1 MKKSVIVRKPLPGE
15 KPGYYNKTSKF
26 LKKAQ
31 MGMEVAL
38 ESRDPRR
45 MNQIYEN
52 IYTSLRQGVPKD
64 LVYND
69 LITNYV
75 LDQQNAL
82 SIIKAALDQL
92 TKEGFIDSDLE
103 EGNQQTQTNQEEAP
117 EEEVPEEE
125 DETSS
130 SDAEQEELANSDQG
144 YYDEEEAANNSN
156 SQLETEEDQ
165 QQSAFKY
172 GGYWQFG
179 GENEEEYDDDE
190 YESTEEGVLSQYTGK
205 GEDKTE
211 KPFSIEDLMKN
222 TPGMQ
227 SQESF
232 PDLSYYL
239 GNYRPISDDYE
250 STDYLPTAKIGG
262 ELPKFQYAGQTG
274 ISKVF
279 QNLVKPIE
287 RGFNFTRKLTPMT
300 NFSGMRKLAPVF
312 GTIGE
317 GVTRLPWI
325 GPKFK
330 PKLATTFTQNRHAL
344 WSLLNGAELSSTSGI
359 FSQSGSVTNV
369 DGSLSVDRLKLYQDD
384 VKKIIDKVSNGYSSF
399 SLMDIEP
406 TAEYD
411 GLISGVYPMDSKVM
425 SGIDDNGF
433 QFFELK
439 HTFGPNQQLPFGAT
453 PSKAKELTFKN
464 RFYFKTDPSANT
476 FEVFD
481 QIGTPLTTGSTT
493 KYDITRPLGTSF
505 TRMGKYLTTDAGIGR
520 TNTFEKYLTGF
531 EGGYPQRSLDP
542 MEQGYMLPADQ
553 PNYAIDKIPQYK
565 VTGKFN
571 TPYPNYMRG
580 FEDAESFYPGQVILP
595 RTLGRLQEVSDIA
608 PATLDRLGFWGKTGR
623 GLENIGMSTW
633 LPQLFGL
640 GNPIRTAARNV
651 NVLTL
656 PTFGY
661 SNSAL
666 GPNVID
672 PAKEGSYGADIKNA
686 INYKP
691 KLGLRASL
699 LAAGLTY
706 AGYKTYD
713 AFANPCQC
721 KSPGLPNYQKKDA
734 FGKCTCG
741 TDVGSSRILD
751 PTATKSNE
759 IDNNIEILPDSM
771 KFLTRPPFNIKNPTR
786 SDYWKYRDT
795 IPAQQESF
803 DPDFSKGGISKKQ
816 FIKKFTSKFQEGGDP
831 KDTAVGKGSRVD
843 TLTSDIAK
851 TKDLFKNK
859 LKDNS
864 NIALTEEIYKNAQS
878 NPQILNM
885 LMQNGP
891 KENLAD
897 DTMGQEMPTAQYGY
911 ETEFG
916 GFVDSDA
923 KEPLFKFIYG
933 GDEAEYYEPEDLQ
946 EAQFGGS
953 YNPDGSSSISD
964 IYDYIDGIQWYDKTK
979 KYVLDKDNNAPKVS
993 DHNCPPGKVWNAT
1006 YNGCVTKSKISY
1018 KVDRS
1023 LGNYNVLD
1031 YLLPWN
1037 RNNYAGTYVQQQ
1049 SNPYYLDSRNPY
1061 TGQLSGAPIA
1071 SYVTKRGILG
1081 RPKKYIDVYNTG
1093 SNAVDLSQLEQ
1104 LMEQNKRGN
1113 RDNEGIN
1120 WNAVK
1125 YRMNPTNWDNKKE
1138 DKGVNW
1144 NSVKYKMNSVKNKMN
1159 LQNWGGREKKPKKQ
1173 YGGYLNEYAPGGVN
1187 DPVLGNQ
1194 NGFMGNVTQAPNTVW
1209 GAQQFFNPSFQD
1221 SSPTSAA
1228 VTAYNS
1234 NSNNFMQTEP
1244 TQEGRGL
1251 ETCTE
1256 EQKNDSTSECYCTSQ
1271 ARNDS
1276 NNTRCYNPSL
1286 VGIENKIN
1294 KNVDL
1299 EAGVNVFNSA
1309 ASGLMN
1315 LFDPNKKRQCGPGTV
1330 WNSGT
1335 RRCEATNSMDLM
1347 AAEDQQDRGDW
1358 QDFGSKSGMFRY
1370 DQEGQDR
1377 SSRATYGQYGG
1388 YMQEGGSKTIDD
1400 VNKAIEKKK
1409 KQNSGRTMQVGY
1421 SDPPT
1426 FMIYDA
1432 SGKLIYTSQDR
1443 EAAEK
1448 VLKGGPTI
1456 SKDFQ
1461 YGGSFEED
1469 EEVYMNPE
1477 ELEQFLQAGGQVEYL

>member
-15 KPGYYNKTSKF
+15 KPGYYNKTSRF

-31 MGMEVAL
+31 MGMEVTL
-38 ESRDPRR
+38 ESKDPQR

-52 IYTSLRQGVPKD
+52 IYIALKQGVPKD

-75 LDQQNAL
+75 LDQQSAL
-82 SIIKAALDQL
+82 GIIKSALDQL
-92 TKEGFIDSDLE
+92 SE
-103 EGNQQTQTNQEEAP
+103 EGYLNYDSEEENQQTQTNQEEAP

-172 GGYWQFG
+172 GGYWQLG
-179 GENEEEYDDDE
+179 GESEEEYDDDE
-190 YESTEEGVLSQYTGK
+190 YESTEEGVLSQYTDQN
-205 GEDKTE
+205 EDKTE

-239 GNYRPISDDYE
+239 GNYRPISNDYE

-262 ELPKFQYAGQTG
+262 ELPKFQYRGAVKLYED
-274 ISKVF
+274 IK
-279 QNLVKPIE
+279 NLTKPIE
-287 RGFNFTRKLTPMT
+287 RGFNFTRRLNPMT
-300 NFSGMRKLAPVF
+300 NFSAIRKAVPIWSLL
-312 GTIGE
+312 GE

-359 FSQSGSVTNV
+359 FSQSGSATNA

-384 VKKIIDKVSNGYSSF
+384 VKKIIDKVSEGYSSF
-399 SLMDIEP
+399 SLMDINP
-406 TAEYD
+406 TAEFD

-439 HTFGPNQQLPFGAT
+439 HTFGPNQQLAFGAT

-464 RFYFKTDPSANT
+464 RFYFKTDPNT
-476 FEVFD
+476 DSFEVFD

-493 KYDITRPLGTSF
+493 KYDITRPLGTTM
-505 TRMGKYLTTDAGIGR
+505 TRMGKYLTTDAGLWR
-520 TNTFEKYLTGF
+520 TNTFQKERTGDIV
-531 EGGYPQRSLDP
+531 GYPQRSLNP
-542 MEQGYMLPADQ
+542 REQGTLWNAD
-553 PNYAIDKIPQYK
+553 NSRIEIDRIPQYK

-571 TPYPNYMRG
+571 TPYPRYMSG
-580 FEDAESFYPGQVILP
+580 IFDAEPFYPGQVILP
-595 RTLGRLQEVSDIA
+595 RSMGRLQEVSDIA
-608 PATLDRLGFWGKTGR
+608 PATQDTLGFFGNIGR

-633 LPQLFGL
+633 MPQLFGL

-651 NVLTL
+651 NKLAL

-672 PAKEGSYGADIKNA
+672 PAKEGSYGSDIKNA
-686 INYKP
+686 MNYKYR
-691 KLGLRASL
+691 LGFKAGL
-699 LAAGLTY
+699 LALGSTY
-706 AGYKTYD
+706 LGYKTYD
-713 AFANPCQC
+713 AFANKCQC
-721 KSPGLPNYQKKDA
+721 DSPGLPNYQKKDA

-751 PTATKSNE
+751 PTPIKSNE
-759 IDNNIEILPDSM
+759 TFDNIEVLPDSM
-771 KFLTRPPFNIKNPTR
+771 KFLTLPPFNIKNPTPA
-786 SDYWKYRDT
+786 DYWRNRDT
-795 IPAQQESF
+795 IPGQQESF
-803 DPDFSKGGISKKQ
+803 DADFSKGGISKKQ

-831 KDTAVGKGSRVD
+831 KDPTVGKGSRVD

-897 DTMGQEMPTAQYGY
+897 DTMEQEMPTAQYGY

-916 GFVDSDA
+916 GFVDADA

-933 GDEAEYYEPEDLQ
+933 GNEAEYYEPDDLQ
-946 EAQFGGS
+946 EAQFGGT
-953 YNPDGSSSISD
+953 NSISD
-964 IYDYIDGIQWYDKTK
+964 IYDYIDGIQTYNPNLS
-979 KYVLDKDNNAPKVS
+979 KYVLDENNTVPKVS

-1023 LGNYNVLD
+1023 MGNYNVLD

-1037 RNNYAGTYVQQQ
+1037 RNNYAGTYVKQK
-1049 SNPYYLDSRNPY
+1049 SNPYYLGSRNPY

-1081 RPKKYIDVYNTG
+1081 RPKKYIDIYNTG
-1093 SNAVDLSQLEQ
+1093 SNGVDLSQLEQ

-1113 RDNEGIN
+1113 RGKKDNEGIN

-1138 DKGVNW
+1138 DKGLNW
-1144 NSVKYKMNSVKNKMN
+1144 NSVKYKMNPKN
-1159 LQNWGGREKKPKKQ
+1159 WEGREKKPKKQ
-1173 YGGYLNEYAPGGVN
+1173 YGGYLNQYGPGGIN

-1194 NGFMGNVTQAPNTVW
+1194 NGFMGNVTQAPNTLW
-1209 GAQQFFNPSFQD
+1209 GAQQSFNQANNPA
-1221 SSPTSAA
+1221 PTSAA

-1244 TQEGRGL
+1244 TQQGRGL

-1315 LFDPNKKRQCGPGTV
+1315 LFDPNKKTQCGPGTV

-1335 RRCEATNSMDLM
+1335 RTCEATNSMDLM

-1388 YMQEGGSKTIDD
+1388 YMQEGGSSS
-1400 VNKAIEKKK
+1400 IEEYEKSSEHQDMLKRYHE
-1409 KQNSGRTMQVGY
+1409 KQAAGRKMQVSNASGT
-1421 SDPPT
+1421 PT
-1426 FMIYDA
+1426 YMVFDGK
-1432 SGKLIYTSQDR
+1432 GKLIYTSTNKA
-1443 EAAEK
+1443 AAEK

-1456 SKDFQ
+1456 SQNFQ

-1477 ELEQFLQAGGQVEYL
+1477 ELEQFLQSGGQVEYL

>member
-15 KPGYYNKTSKF
+15 KPGYYNKTSRF

-31 MGMEVAL
+31 MGMEVTL
-38 ESRDPRR
+38 ESKDPQR

-52 IYTSLRQGVPKD
+52 IYIALKQGVPKD

-75 LDQQNAL
+75 LDQQSAL
-82 SIIKAALDQL
+82 GIIKSALDQL
-92 TKEGFIDSDLE
+92 SE
-103 EGNQQTQTNQEEAP
+103 EGYLNYDPEEENQQTQLKNQEEAP

-125 DETSS
+125 EETES

-156 SQLETEEDQ
+156 SHLETEEDQ

-179 GENEEEYDDDE
+179 GESEEEYDDEE
-190 YESTEEGVLSQYTGK
+190 YESTEEGVLSQYTDQ
-205 GEDKTE
+205 GEGKTE

-239 GNYRPISDDYE
+239 GNYRPISDEYE
-250 STDYLPTAKIGG
+250 SADYLPTAKKGG
-262 ELPKFQYAGQTG
+262 ELPKFQDKGAVKLYQG
-274 ISKVF
+274 IK
-279 QNLVKPIE
+279 NLINPIE
-287 RGFNFTRKLTPMT
+287 RGFNFTRRLNPMT
-300 NFSGMRKLAPVF
+300 NFSGIRKAVPIF
-312 GTIGE
+312 STIGE
-317 GVTRLPWI
+317 GVTRLPLI

-359 FSQSGSVTNV
+359 FSQSGSATNA

-384 VKKIIDKVSNGYSSF
+384 VKKIIDKVSKGYSSF
-399 SLMDIEP
+399 SLMDIDP
-406 TAEYD
+406 TAEFD
-411 GLISGVYPMDSKVM
+411 GLISGIYPMDSKVM

-439 HTFGPNQQLPFGAT
+439 HTFGPNQQLPFGTT

-481 QIGTPLTTGSTT
+481 QIGTPLSTGSTT
-493 KYDITRPLGTSF
+493 KYDITRPLGTTM
-505 TRMGKYLTTDAGIGR
+505 TRLGKYLTTDAGLGR

-531 EGGYPQRSLDP
+531 EGGYPQRSLDLN
-542 MEQGYMLPADQ
+542 EQGYMSPADQ

-571 TPYPNYMRG
+571 TPYPNYMSG
-580 FEDAESFYPGQVILP
+580 VYDAEPFYPGQVILP
-595 RTLGRLQEVSDIA
+595 RTIGRLQEISDIA
-608 PATLDRLGFWGKTGR
+608 PATLDRLGGWGKTKR
-623 GLENIGMSTW
+623 FFENVGMSTW

-651 NVLTL
+651 NQLTL

-672 PAKEGSYGADIKNA
+672 PAKEGSYGSDIKNA
-686 INYKP
+686 INYKY
-691 KLGLRASL
+691 KLGLKSSIIAGGSL
-699 LAAGLTY
+699 YL
-706 AGYKTYD
+706 GYKTYD

-721 KSPGLPNYQKKDA
+721 DSPGLPNYQKKDA

-751 PTATKSNE
+751 PTPIKSNE
-759 IDNNIEILPDSM
+759 TFDNIEVLPDSM
-771 KFLTRPPFNIKNPTR
+771 KFLTLPPFNIKNPTPA
-786 SDYWKYRDT
+786 DYWRNRDT

-803 DPDFSKGGISKKQ
+803 DADFSKGGISKKQ

-831 KDTAVGKGSRVD
+831 KDTTVGKGSRAD

-916 GFVDSDA
+916 GFVDADA

-933 GDEAEYYEPEDLQ
+933 GNEAEYYEPDDLQ
-946 EAQFGGS
+946 EAQFGGT
-953 YNPDGSSSISD
+953 NSISD
-964 IYDYIDGIQWYDKTK
+964 IYDYIDAIQTYNPNLS
-979 KYVLDKDNNAPKVS
+979 KYVLDEDNTVPKVS

-1023 LGNYNVLD
+1023 MGNYNVLD

-1037 RNNYAGTYVQQQ
+1037 RNKYAGTYVKQK
-1049 SNPYYLDSRNPY
+1049 SNPYYLGSRNPY

-1081 RPKKYIDVYNTG
+1081 RPKKYIDIYNTG
-1093 SNAVDLSQLEQ
+1093 SNGVDLSQLEQ
-1104 LMEQNKRGN
+1104 LMEQNNRGN
-1113 RDNEGIN
+1113 RDNRDKKDNTSKKDNEGIN

-1125 YRMNPTNWDNKKE
+1125 YRMNPKNWDNKNWDNEKE
-1138 DKGVNW
+1138 DKGLNW
-1144 NSVKYKMNSVKNKMN
+1144 NAIKYNLNTIQSKMN
-1159 LQNWGGREKKPKKQ
+1159 LRNWGGREKKPKKQ
-1173 YGGYLNEYAPGGVN
+1173 YGGYLNQYGPGGINDYNPNFVPDLGKVDLPNPFASTKENPYVN
-1187 DPVLGNQ
+1187 PLTGQ
-1194 NGFMGNVTQAPNTVW
+1194 
-1209 GAQQFFNPSFQD
+1209 
-1221 SSPTSAA
+1221 SSA
-1228 VTAYNS
+1228 VVYNS
-1234 NSNNFMQTEP
+1234 QTGGYDETTKSQNTSLANTPSNGP
-1244 TQEGRGL
+1244 
-1251 ETCTE
+1251 
-1256 EQKNDSTSECYCTSQ
+1256 K
-1271 ARNDS
+1271 
-1276 NNTRCYNPSL
+1276 L
-1286 VGIENKIN
+1286 VGIENKIKKMTN
-1294 KNVDL
+1294 IDP
-1299 EAGVNVFNSA
+1299 EAGVNAFNA
-1309 ASGLMN
+1309 TASGLMN

-1335 RRCEATNSMDLM
+1335 RTCEATNSMDLM
-1347 AAEDQQDRGDW
+1347 AAEDQQDTGDHT
-1358 QDFGSKSGMFRY
+1358 DFGSKTGYFRY

-1388 YMQEGGSKTIDD
+1388 YMQEGGSSS
-1400 VNKAIEKKK
+1400 IEEYEKSSEHQDMLKRYHE
-1409 KQNSGRTMQVGY
+1409 KQAAGRTMEV
-1421 SDPPT
+1421 SNSSATPT
-1426 FMIYDA
+1426 YMVYDKN
-1432 SGKLIYTSQDR
+1432 GELIYTTKNKA
-1443 EAAEK
+1443 AAEK
-1448 VLKGGPTI
+1448 VLKGGPII
-1456 SKDFQ
+1456 SQNFQ

-1469 EEVYMNPE
+1469 EEVYMSPE
-1477 ELEQFLQAGGQVEYL
+1477 ELEQFLQSGGQVEYL

>member
-15 KPGYYNKTSKF
+15 KPGYYNKTSRF

-31 MGMEVAL
+31 MGMEVTL
-38 ESRDPRR
+38 ESKDPQR

-52 IYTSLRQGVPKD
+52 IYIALKQGVPKD

-75 LDQQNAL
+75 LDQQSAL
-82 SIIKAALDQL
+82 GIIKSALDQL
-92 TKEGFIDSDLE
+92 SE
-103 EGNQQTQTNQEEAP
+103 EGYLNYDSEEENQQTQTNQEEAP

-156 SQLETEEDQ
+156 SHLETEEDQ

-172 GGYWQFG
+172 GGYWQLG
-179 GENEEEYDDDE
+179 GESEEEYDDEE
-190 YESTEEGVLSQYTGK
+190 YESTEEGVLSQYTDQN
-205 GEDKTE
+205 EDKTE

-239 GNYRPISDDYE
+239 GNYRPISNDYE

-262 ELPKFQYAGQTG
+262 ELPKFQYRGAVKLYED
-274 ISKVF
+274 IK
-279 QNLVKPIE
+279 NLTKPIE
-287 RGFNFTRKLTPMT
+287 RGFNFTRRLNPMT
-300 NFSGMRKLAPVF
+300 NFSAIRKAVPIWSLL
-312 GTIGE
+312 GE

-359 FSQSGSVTNV
+359 FSQSGSATNA

-384 VKKIIDKVSNGYSSF
+384 VKKIIDKVSKGYSSF
-399 SLMDIEP
+399 SLMDINP
-406 TAEYD
+406 TAEFD

-439 HTFGPNQQLPFGAT
+439 HTFGPNQQLAFGAT

-464 RFYFKTDPSANT
+464 RFYFKTDPNT
-476 FEVFD
+476 DSFEVFD

-493 KYDITRPLGTSF
+493 KYDITRPLGTTM
-505 TRMGKYLTTDAGIGR
+505 TRMGKYLTTDAGLWR
-520 TNTFEKYLTGF
+520 TNTFQKERTGDIV
-531 EGGYPQRSLDP
+531 GYPQRSLNP
-542 MEQGYMLPADQ
+542 REQGTLWNAD
-553 PNYAIDKIPQYK
+553 NSRIEIDRIPQYK

-571 TPYPNYMRG
+571 TPYPRYMSG
-580 FEDAESFYPGQVILP
+580 IFDAEPFYPGQVILP
-595 RTLGRLQEVSDIA
+595 RSMGRLQEVSDIA
-608 PATLDRLGFWGKTGR
+608 PATQDTLGFFGNIGR

-633 LPQLFGL
+633 MPQLFGL

-651 NVLTL
+651 NKLTL

-672 PAKEGSYGADIKNA
+672 PAKEGSYGSDIKNA
-686 INYKP
+686 MNYKYR
-691 KLGLRASL
+691 LGFKAGL
-699 LAAGLTY
+699 LALGSTY
-706 AGYKTYD
+706 LGYKTYD
-713 AFANPCQC
+713 AFANKCQC
-721 KSPGLPNYQKKDA
+721 DSPGLPNYQKKDA

-751 PTATKSNE
+751 PTPTKSNE
-759 IDNNIEILPDSM
+759 TFDNIEVLPDSM
-771 KFLTRPPFNIKNPTR
+771 KFLTLPPFNIKNPTPA
-786 SDYWKYRDT
+786 DYWRNRDT

-803 DPDFSKGGISKKQ
+803 DADFSKGGISKKQ

-831 KDTAVGKGSRVD
+831 KDPTVGKGSRVD

-916 GFVDSDA
+916 GFVDADA

-933 GDEAEYYEPEDLQ
+933 GNEAEYYEPDDLQ
-946 EAQFGGS
+946 EAQFGGT
-953 YNPDGSSSISD
+953 NSISD
-964 IYDYIDGIQWYDKTK
+964 IYDYIDGIQTYNPNLS
-979 KYVLDKDNNAPKVS
+979 KYVLDENNTVPKVS

-1023 LGNYNVLD
+1023 MGNYNVLD

-1037 RNNYAGTYVQQQ
+1037 RNNYAGTYVKQK
-1049 SNPYYLDSRNPY
+1049 SNPYYLGSRNPY

-1081 RPKKYIDVYNTG
+1081 RPKKYIDIYNTG
-1093 SNAVDLSQLEQ
+1093 SNGVDLSQLEQ

-1113 RDNEGIN
+1113 RGKKDNEGIN

-1138 DKGVNW
+1138 DKGLNW
-1144 NSVKYKMNSVKNKMN
+1144 NSVKYKMNPKN
-1159 LQNWGGREKKPKKQ
+1159 WEGREKKPKKQ
-1173 YGGYLNEYAPGGVN
+1173 YGGYLNQYGPGGIN

-1194 NGFMGNVTQAPNTVW
+1194 NGFMGNVTQAPNTLW
-1209 GAQQFFNPSFQD
+1209 GAQQSFNQANNPA
-1221 SSPTSAA
+1221 PTSAA

-1244 TQEGRGL
+1244 TQQGRGL

-1315 LFDPNKKRQCGPGTV
+1315 LFDPNKKTQCGPGTV

-1335 RRCEATNSMDLM
+1335 RTCEATNSMDLM

-1388 YMQEGGSKTIDD
+1388 YMQEGGSSS
-1400 VNKAIEKKK
+1400 IEEYEKSSEHQDMLKRYHE
-1409 KQNSGRTMQVGY
+1409 KQAAGRKMQVSNASGT
-1421 SDPPT
+1421 PT
-1426 FMIYDA
+1426 YMVFDGK
-1432 SGKLIYTSQDR
+1432 GKLIYTSTNKA
-1443 EAAEK
+1443 AAEK

-1456 SKDFQ
+1456 SQNFQ

-1477 ELEQFLQAGGQVEYL
+1477 ELEQFLQSGGQVEYL